1 MAEEDLTDNPMLAH
15 KTNQQLAR
23 QAAHGGL
30 NLHPPQTKFA
40 PPQIK
45 FAPPQTKFTPTAPS
59 YNIHLELKENDVEY
73 NTKES
78 SFSLP
83 KGGALPQRHAVLHLQ
98 GCLLLI

>member
-1 MAEEDLTDNPMLAH
+1 MEEDPADNPMLTH

-23 QAAHGGL
+23 QAAHEGL

-59 YNIHLELKENDVEY
+59 YNIHLELKENDDVEY

-83 KGGALPQRHAVLHLQ
+83 KGGALPQRHAVLHE
-98 GCLLLI
+98 GY